1 MLKSFNYQK
10 IIYICL
16 PVYNGLYNR
25 KKSKQ
30 NLIDL

>member
-1 MLKSFNYQK
+1 MLKTINYGK
-10 IIYICL
+10 FIYICL
-16 PVYNGLYNR
+16 PCVTDCILE

>member
-1 MLKSFNYQK
+1 MLKSINYQK
-10 IIYICL
+10 FIYICL
-16 PVYNGLYNR
+16 PVRNGLYIR